1 MWGQCAFYGPYTV
14 HLKCFLLFLLWKGQ
28 EMKII
33 LELTHPSNLGY
44 HIYLVSRI
52 SYDDLK

>member
-1 MWGQCAFYGPYTV
+1 
-14 HLKCFLLFLLWKGQ
+14 
-28 EMKII
+28 MKII
-33 LELTHPSNLGY
+33 LELIHPSNLGY